1 MINSYLVAGEMAIPR
16 KAGPAQFQP
25 HAFRLKSRSPSSG
38 KFGRNSLNAGKAG
51 PAWLRIRKAP
61 DRCVRALW
69 LGEVSPQGDVW
80 TQWAA

>member
-1 MINSYLVAGEMAIPR
+1 VKYRLHAYGFAGALAKKGNSMTNSYLVAGEMAIPR

-51 PAWLRIRKAP
+51 PAWL
-61 DRCVRALW
+61 
-69 LGEVSPQGDVW
+69 
-80 TQWAA
+80 